1 MGIVWVDVRAKK
13 EVRGRGGN
21 QLVTILV
28 VVILV
33 IVLLLLLSRLL

>member
-1 MGIVWVDVRAKK
+1 MRAKK
-13 EVRGRGGN
+13 EVRCMGGN

-33 IVLLLLLSRLL
+33 IVLLYLLTRLL

>member
-1 MGIVWVDVRAKK
+1 MGIVWGDVKAKK
-13 EVRGRGGN
+13 EVRGMGGN

>member
-1 MGIVWVDVRAKK
+1 VRVKK
-13 EVRGRGGN
+13 EVRGMGGN

>member
-1 MGIVWVDVRAKK
+1 MGIVWVDARAKK
-13 EVRGRGGN
+13 EVRGMGGN

>member
-1 MGIVWVDVRAKK
+1 VRAKK
-13 EVRGRGGN
+13 EVRGMGGN

>member
-13 EVRGRGGN
+13 EVRDMGGN